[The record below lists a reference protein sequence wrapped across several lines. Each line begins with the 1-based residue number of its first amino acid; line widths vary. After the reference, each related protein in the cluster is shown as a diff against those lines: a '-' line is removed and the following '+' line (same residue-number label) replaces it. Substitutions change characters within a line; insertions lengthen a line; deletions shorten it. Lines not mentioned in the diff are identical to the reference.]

1 MMEFIRP
8 NTKFEFMGNRN
19 IWLTVS
25 GVLVFLSLAA
35 WAFMGLNLGIDFKG
49 GTKIILAF
57 KGTDVV
63 NRDKLRD
70 ITGAVFTKAGEK
82 APEVQ
87 VQDFMAGGTQAEDAV
102 RYVLYTDL
110 VSVLP
115 EAQKTAIVDDFKKT
129 FPGIVVNPPS
139 EGGDQFYIAFADEAP
154 IIDRYKAIEELM
166 GRHKLLKVSVEAERI
181 RDMQLENVREMNLLA
196 AESGDADGNID
207 AILAKQEFEQ
217 KLAEFTSANN
227 DRNFTVRIEAVKLAI
242 ENGIKA
248 DAELGPRF
256 LAVESATSVSPSVG
270 ADMLNEGLLA
280 VLYSLIG
287 MLIYIA
293 LRFDFRYG
301 PGAVIALFHDSIITI
316 GVFAIF
322 QIPFSMTIIAAI
334 LTIVGYSVNDTIVVF
349 DRIREN
355 VSKFRD
361 KPLDRIVNQAVN
373 ETLSRTILTSATTLF
388 TVIAIFVLGGGLIKD
403 FALALLVGIT
413 IGTYSSVFIAS
424 PVMMWF
430 DKLLKP
436 KGA

>member
-1 MMEFIRP
+1 M
-8 NTKFEFMGNRN
+8 
-19 IWLTVS
+19 
-25 GVLVFLSLAA
+25 
-35 WAFMGLNLGIDFKG
+35 
-49 GTKIILAF
+49 
-57 KGTDVV
+57 
-63 NRDKLRD
+63 
-70 ITGAVFTKAGEK
+70 
-82 APEVQ
+82 
-87 VQDFMAGGTQAEDAV
+87 
-102 RYVLYTDL
+102 
-110 VSVLP
+110 
-115 EAQKTAIVDDFKKT
+115 
-129 FPGIVVNPPS
+129 
-139 EGGDQFYIAFADEAP
+139 
-154 IIDRYKAIEELM
+154 
-166 GRHKLLKVSVEAERI
+166 
-181 RDMQLENVREMNLLA
+181 
-196 AESGDADGNID
+196 
-207 AILAKQEFEQ
+207 
-217 KLAEFTSANN
+217 KLA
-227 DRNFTVRIEAVKLAI
+227 V